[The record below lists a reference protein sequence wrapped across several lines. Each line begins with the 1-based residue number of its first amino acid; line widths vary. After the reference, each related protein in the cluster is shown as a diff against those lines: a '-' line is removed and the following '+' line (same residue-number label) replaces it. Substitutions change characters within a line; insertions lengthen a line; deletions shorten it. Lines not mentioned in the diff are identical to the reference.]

1 MGNSGIPPG
10 LKTIPFNKLP
20 AFSQNFS
27 KNTCQISKNL
37 YNRYVPVN
45 IGATS
50 GCSAA
55 GSVLGSGPRGRAFE
69 SPHSD
74 HKNRRCFCIS
84 CFYFVVKT
92 GRLEGPASALPTN
105 LPKAN
110 WLGLRLRPPP
120 VADERILGS
129 SENACIFWGKG
140 RVNGKTAVFPCL
152 GETTVMALAL
162 TRSCRGRNFG
172 PTRRRRAKKFR
183 VTAKGRFNEASQKQG
198 LASQEQISP
207 SRLTPTIKTGDAFAS
222 PVFIYLRAAP
232 QGPGPLVCSE
242 PIRDQVPSPTAAGGR

>member
-1 MGNSGIPPG
+1 LFRTNSGPSTEPDRCRWQMKGGCRWGKITSVSA
-10 LKTIPFNKLP
+10 LHKKEQRHRRTESRKATIFYPL
-20 AFSQNFS
+20 A
-27 KNTCQISKNL
+27 
-37 YNRYVPVN
+37 
-45 IGATS
+45 
-50 GCSAA
+50 
-55 GSVLGSGPRGRAFE
+55 RAHP

-74 HKNRRCFCIS
+74 HIKEGRSCI
-84 CFYFVVKT
+84 CPLLYFHRTWV

-120 VADERILGS
+120 VADEGILGS